1 MATGPIPSAK
11 LTSFEKDTAQMTA
24 DTIVKS
30 HAPLQKEDFVSWL
43 AERETPKTQWRIGT
57 EHEKFLFHK
66 GSYKPVAY
74 EGETGIGQLLQNLA
88 KEHGWQT
95 ISENGNII
103 ALKDH
108 DGGSITLEPGGQFEL
123 SGAPLENLHQTCRE
137 TGHHLTVMKQATS
150 ELDLCMLGLGF
161 QPKWKRDDISF
172 MPKGRYK
179 VMRAYM
185 PKVGS
190 LGLDMMLRSC
200 TVQVNLDYAS
210 EQDMRRKFRTSL
222 ALQPI
227 ATALFANSPFKD
239 GKPSGLLSTR
249 AQAWTDTD
257 NARCGVPSVVF
268 DPGFGYEQWV
278 DYILDVP
285 MYFLHRGDEYLDVT
299 GKSFRDFMSGELAGF
314 EGQLPVMADF
324 EDHITTAFPEVRL
337 KGYLEMRGADSG
349 PWSNIC
355 ALPAFWVGLL
365 YDEDALSRAEALALD
380 ITADDVMAAR
390 LDVAKN
396 GLRAKLGTHDVYE
409 LASQLVEI
417 SKSGLKARAVLDS
430 EGRDEQKFLSPL
442 EEVIRTQ
449 KTPADVML
457 DLYHSDW
464 DADIENVF
472 RNRHY

>member
-1 MATGPIPSAK
+1 M
-11 LTSFEKDTAQMTA
+11 TSEMPQMT
-24 DTIVKS
+24 S
-30 HAPLQKEDFVSWL
+30 PLTKDDFVSWL
-43 AERETPKTQWRIGT
+43 AAKAKPKSAWRIGT

-66 GSYKPVAY
+66 GSFKPVAY
-74 EGETGIGQLLQNLA
+74 EGAQGIGQLLENLVTTQ
-88 KEHGWQT
+88 GWEPVF
-95 ISENGNII
+95 ENGKVI
-103 ALKDH
+103 ALKDS

-123 SGAPLENLHQTCRE
+123 SGAPLETLHETCRE
-137 TGHHLTVMKQATS
+137 TGRHLTIMKEATS
-150 ELDLCMLGLGF
+150 ELDICMLGLGF
-161 QPKWKRDDISF
+161 QPKWTRDDISF

-179 VMRAYM
+179 VMSAYM
-185 PKVGS
+185 PTVGT

-200 TVQVNLDYAS
+200 TVQVNLDYAD
-210 EQDMRRKFRTSL
+210 EEDMRRKFRTSL

-239 GKPSGLLSTR
+239 GAPSGLLSTR

-268 DPGFGYEQWV
+268 DPQFGYEQWI

-285 MYFLHRGDEYLDVT
+285 MYFLHRGDDYLDVT
-299 GKSFRDFMSGELAGF
+299 GKSFRHFMDGQLAGF

-349 PWSNIC
+349 PWANIC

-365 YDEDALSRAEALALD
+365 YDETALAKAEALAAD
-380 ITADDVMAAR
+380 ITADDVLAAR

-396 GLRAKLGTHDVYE
+396 GLRAKLGNHDVAT
-409 LASQLVEI
+409 LAGQLVAIAKE
-417 SKSGLKARAVLDS
+417 GLGARAITD
-430 EGRDEQKFLSPL
+430 GQGHDESKFLAPL
-442 EEVIRTQ
+442 EEVIATQ

-457 DLYHSDW
+457 ALYHGAW
-464 DADIENVF
+464 EGKIENVF
-472 RNRHY
+472 RDRHY